1 MAEIILSAPVRNN
14 LLSLQNTAILSATT
28 QKRLATGLKVNSAL
42 DDPTAFFTAASLN
55 NRAGDLN
62 RLLDSAGLAVKTLEA
77 ADNALGA
84 ITKLVETAQATAR
97 QALEASAITDVATAT
112 GNLDISAET
121 DLGAN
126 VASLDDL
133 DEFTVQVGTATA
145 VTVTIADGDGVT
157 ELLADINA
165 ISGVTATT
173 TTDGYLNI
181 AADDVATD
189 LILDDLTT
197 DTALAALGITEGTIA
212 GTTST
217 ERSTLATEYDALRSQ
232 IDALA
237 GDAGFNGINLL
248 QSDDL
253 NVIFNEDSTSSL
265 TVNGVDFDSA
275 GLSISASTVSFQT
288 DTAINSALTELSSA
302 IDTLRSQASTFG
314 SNLSVVQTRQDFTRS
329 LINTLETGAAGLT
342 LADTNEEG
350 ANLLALQTRQQL
362 SSTALSLASQAD
374 QNVLRL
380 F

>member
-1 MAEIILSAPVRNN
+1 MSDIILSSAVRTN
-14 LLSLQNTAILSATT
+14 LLSLQKTAEQSAVT

-62 RLLDSAGLAVKTLEA
+62 RLLDSAGLAVKSLEA
-77 ADNALGA
+77 ADNAIGA
-84 ITKLVETAQATAR
+84 ITKLVESAQATAK
-97 QALEASAITDVATAT
+97 QALEATAITAVATAT
-112 GNLDISAET
+112 GNLDISSET

-126 VASLDDL
+126 VAGLDDL
-133 DEFTVQVGTATA
+133 DEFTVQVGTAAA
-145 VTVTIADGDGVT
+145 VTIVIADGDGVT

-197 DTALAALGITEGTIA
+197 DTALSALGITEGTIA
-212 GTTST
+212 GTSSS
-217 ERSTLATEYDALRSQ
+217 ERATLATEYDSLRTQ
-232 IDALA
+232 INQLA
-237 GDAGFNGINLL
+237 ADAGFNGINLL
-248 QSDDL
+248 NGDDL
-253 NVIFNEDSTSSL
+253 KVTFNEDATSSL
-265 TVNGVDFDSA
+265 TVTGVTFDSA
-275 GLSISASTVSFQT
+275 GLSISAAASTFQS
-288 DTAINSALTELSSA
+288 DTVVNTALTELDASLT
-302 IDTLRSQASTFG
+302 TLRSQASTFG
-314 SNLSVVQTRQDFTRS
+314 SNLSVVQTRQDFTKA

-350 ANLLALQTRQQL
+350 ANLLALQTRQSL
-362 SSTALSLASQAD
+362 SSTALSLASQGD

>member
-1 MAEIILSAPVRNN
+1 MSEIILSAPVRNN
-14 LLSLQNTAILSATT
+14 LLSLQNTAILSAKT
-28 QKRLATGLKVNSAL
+28 QERLSTGLKVNSAL

-84 ITKLVETAQATAR
+84 ITKLVESAQATAR
-97 QALEASAITDVATAT
+97 QALEASSTTAIST
-112 GNLDISAET
+112 GSVDISTET

-126 VASLDDL
+126 VAGLDDL

-145 VTVTIADGDGVT
+145 VTIAIADGDGVT

-165 ISGVTATT
+165 IANVLATT
-173 TTDGYLNI
+173 TSDGFLRI
-181 AADDVATD
+181 EATNGED

-197 DTALAALGITEGTIA
+197 DTALAALGITEGTVDVTA
-212 GTTST
+212 ST
-217 ERSTLATEYDALRSQ
+217 ERTTLATEYDALRGQ

-248 QSDDL
+248 QSDNL
-253 NVIFNEDSTSSL
+253 LVIFNEDNTSSL
-265 TVNGVDFDSA
+265 TVNGVNFDSA
-275 GLSISASTVSFQT
+275 GLSISASVTNFQA
-288 DTAINSALTELSSA
+288 DSLINSALTELSAA
-302 IDTLRSQASTFG
+302 IATLRSQASTFG

-329 LINTLETGAAGLT
+329 LINTLETGAAGLI

>member
-1 MAEIILSAPVRNN
+1 MSDIILSSAVRTN
-14 LLSLQNTAILSATT
+14 LLSLQKTAEQSAVT

-62 RLLDSAGLAVKTLEA
+62 RLLDSAGLAVKSLEA
-77 ADNALGA
+77 ADNAIGA
-84 ITKLVETAQATAR
+84 ITKLVESAQATAK
-97 QALEASAITDVATAT
+97 QALEATAITALATAT
-112 GNLDISAET
+112 GNLDISTET

-197 DTALAALGITEGTIA
+197 DTALAALGITEGTVA
-212 GTTST
+212 GTSSS
-217 ERSTLATEYDALRSQ
+217 ERATLATEYDSLRTQ
-232 IDALA
+232 INQLA
-237 GDAGFNGINLL
+237 ADAGFNGINLL
-248 QSDDL
+248 NGDDL
-253 NVIFNEDSTSSL
+253 KVTFNEDATSSL
-265 TVNGVDFDSA
+265 TVTGVTFDSA
-275 GLSISASTVSFQT
+275 GLSISAAASTFQT
-288 DTAINSALTELSSA
+288 DTVVNAALTELDASLT
-302 IDTLRSQASTFG
+302 TLRSQASTFG
-314 SNLSVVQTRQDFTRS
+314 SNLSVVQTRQDFTKA

-350 ANLLALQTRQQL
+350 ANLLALQTRQSL
-362 SSTALSLASQAD
+362 SSTALSLASQGD

>member
-14 LLSLQNTAILSATT
+14 LLSLQDTAILSAKT

-77 ADNALGA
+77 ADNALGS

-97 QALEASAITDVATAT
+97 QALEATAITAVATAT
-112 GNLDISAET
+112 GNLDISTET

-126 VASLDDL
+126 VAGLDDA
-133 DEFTVQVGTATA
+133 DEFTVQVGAAAA

-165 ISGVTATT
+165 ITGVTATT

-197 DTALAALGITEGTIA
+197 DTALAALGITEGTVA
-212 GTTST
+212 GTANS
-217 ERSTLATEYDALRSQ
+217 ERTTLATEYDALRSQ

-237 GDAGFNGINLL
+237 GDAGYNGINLL

-253 NVIFNEDSTSSL
+253 KVIFNEDSTSSL

-275 GLSISASTVSFQT
+275 GLAIAASTVDFQT
-288 DTAINSALTELSSA
+288 DAAINTALTELSA
-302 IDTLRSQASTFG
+302 AVDTLRSQASTFG

>member
-1 MAEIILSAPVRNN
+1 MSDIILSAPVRNN
-14 LLSLQNTAILSATT
+14 LLSLQNTAILSAKT
-28 QKRLATGLKVNSAL
+28 QERLSTGLKVNSAL

-84 ITKLVETAQATAR
+84 ITKLVESAQATAR
-97 QALEASAITDVATAT
+97 QALEASSTTAKST
-112 GNLDISAET
+112 GTLDISAET

-126 VASLDDL
+126 VANLDDL
-133 DEFTVQVGTATA
+133 TVQIGTATA
-145 VTVTIADGDGVT
+145 VTVTIADGDGIT

-165 ISGVTATT
+165 IANVLATT
-173 TTDGYLNI
+173 TSDGFLRI
-181 AADDVATD
+181 EATNGED

-197 DTALAALGITEGTIA
+197 DTALSALGITEGTVDVTA
-212 GTTST
+212 SA
-217 ERSTLATEYDALRSQ
+217 ERTTLAGEYDALRGQ

-237 GDAGFNGINLL
+237 GDAGFNGVNLL
-248 QSDDL
+248 QSDNL
-253 NVIFNEDSTSSL
+253 SVIFNEDNTSSL
-265 TVNGVDFDSA
+265 TVNGVNFDSA
-275 GLSISASTVSFQT
+275 GLSISTSVTNFQA
-288 DTAINSALTELSSA
+288 DSSINAGLTELSAA
-302 IDTLRSQASTFG
+302 IATLRSQASTFG

-329 LINTLETGAAGLT
+329 LINTLETGAAGLI